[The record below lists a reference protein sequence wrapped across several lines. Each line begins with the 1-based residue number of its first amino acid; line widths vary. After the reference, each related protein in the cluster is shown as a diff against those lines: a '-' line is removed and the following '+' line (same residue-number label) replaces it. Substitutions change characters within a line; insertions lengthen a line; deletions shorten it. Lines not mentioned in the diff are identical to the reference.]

1 MSTESEK
8 PICGVCWEA
17 IELGKSVGTPCN
29 HTYCTTCFFKW
40 IKTHN
45 TCPLCRHDML
55 SKTYEGD
62 RRELLDAI
70 EDQISEAT
78 LEWRDARRATRA
90 AVRRHEAIVGENE
103 AAFARQIRLREMLE
117 NTRCILTKTQS
128 DLEEARNDCAIM
140 TRAAQLTASYRKE
153 WEELWSP
160 AESDQETAD
169 DIDTDEFDIV
179 SDTDNEEKIEDELET
194 QFTSSTEERGPS
206 LEDPTDSLFFSA
218 RSGLQSPPPVM
229 DISSRS
235 AVVEGL
241 DTINEEQQ
249 TLLEPVRTRFIPSA
263 DGRGGSLVVRQEFR
277 WSDIDDLENTNNHL
291 HV

>member
-103 AAFARQIRLREMLE
+103 AVFARQIRLREMLE
-117 NTRCILTKTQS
+117 NTRCVLTKTQS

-140 TRAAQLTASYRKE
+140 TR
-153 WEELWSP
+153 
-160 AESDQETAD
+160 
-169 DIDTDEFDIV
+169 V
-179 SDTDNEEKIEDELET
+179 SQVL
-194 QFTSSTEERGPS
+194 
-206 LEDPTDSLFFSA
+206 
-218 RSGLQSPPPVM
+218 
-229 DISSRS
+229 IS
-235 AVVEGL
+235 
-241 DTINEEQQ
+241 
-249 TLLEPVRTRFIPSA
+249 
-263 DGRGGSLVVRQEFR
+263 
-277 WSDIDDLENTNNHL
+277 
-291 HV
+291 

>member
-90 AVRRHEAIVGENE
+90 AEEMMKSCFSRSWE
-103 AAFARQIRLREMLE
+103 AA
-117 NTRCILTKTQS
+117 
-128 DLEEARNDCAIM
+128 DCC
-140 TRAAQLTASYRKE
+140 AQLKDKCGSGADSNQDCM
-153 WEELWSP
+153 
-160 AESDQETAD
+160 AMFHQMQERCCGQAND
-169 DIDTDEFDIV
+169 A
-179 SDTDNEEKIEDELET
+179 
-194 QFTSSTEERGPS
+194 Q
-206 LEDPTDSLFFSA
+206 
-218 RSGLQSPPPVM
+218 SGK
-229 DISSRS
+229 
-235 AVVEGL
+235 
-241 DTINEEQQ
+241 
-249 TLLEPVRTRFIPSA
+249 
-263 DGRGGSLVVRQEFR
+263 GSGC
-277 WSDIDDLENTNNHL
+277 SI
-291 HV
+291 